1 MQASLTE
8 GDLVDVRPEER
19 TGRRNSVGG
28 RAWVKMV
35 APRTPTT
42 GPPYSVKYIVDKL
55 NSHQVKQDRLEDTCI
70 LPTARRSLNN
80 LDQTGQSSS
89 FLLRSNT
96 GVEAVRSNGL
106 CRLPHLLRHRPLIQ
120 TSTRQ
125 TSFFGC
131 TWVGNRP

>member
-1 MQASLTE
+1 MQALFTE

-28 RAWVKMV
+28 RAWVKKV
-35 APRTPTT
+35 APGTPTT
-42 GPPYSVKYIVDKL
+42 APSYSVEYIVDKL

-80 LDQTGQSSS
+80 LDQTGQS
-89 FLLRSNT
+89 LLAPQQQRRS
-96 GVEAVRSNGL
+96 VAQR
-106 CRLPHLLRHRPLIQ
+106 RMLPPPPLLHRPLIQ

-125 TSFFGC
+125 TSLFRC
-131 TWVGNRP
+131 TWLGNRP